1 MSYTS
6 IKKSRVTVKRFVLM
20 VYMPRQISQFSKAKK
35 KDHHLWVGSS
45 ICLCV
50 KENFGKTGMINAT
63 GVQMKLSVCSVCK
76 IAHIAT
82 SKRSLSFAAHSP
94 RWGAGRHPVEA
105 WSPSQVC
112 VAGWS
117 LPKQHPR
124 SPTVLWSS
132 QKGGRNGTWEYG
144 GKTQTWLDCS
154 WNHSHIPTLESIPYF
169 IISPLYRYCI
179 SPQKTCENRE
189 VITQKR
195 PRYPQVLST
204 LTGLQ
209 PKLKICLLFFHLS
222 SLSFCMWELY

>member
-20 VYMPRQISQFSKAKK
+20 VYMPRQISQFSKAKKK

-63 GVQMKLSVCSVCK
+63 GVQMKLSVCSICK

-82 SKRSLSFAAHSP
+82 SKRSFSFAAHSP

-117 LPKQHPR
+117 PPKQHPR

-132 QKGGRNGTWEYG
+132 QKGGRKALENMVE
-144 GKTQTWLDCS
+144 KHKLDWIVLGITPTS
-154 WNHSHIPTLESIPYF
+154 PPWN
-169 IISPLYRYCI
+169 LYLI
-179 SPQKTCENRE
+179 
-189 VITQKR
+189 
-195 PRYPQVLST
+195 
-204 LTGLQ
+204 
-209 PKLKICLLFFHLS
+209 LLFPH
-222 SLSFCMWELY
+222 YAGTA